1 MLRWQSGYLDCIF
14 KVAMKHQS
22 KTHTCCKYSSTLVAS
37 IGKTSSKL
45 VWKVKREIYREKV
58 FPHLP
63 HLMYSLCFMQKTM
76 ICFRCSLQLMPF
88 HTNVTNQ
95 IMKLYLKFWN
105 TLLSL
110 TQKWTFWTLNILSA
124 EYTTNWNLTFSSK
137 DFKSLVSWSALIPS
151 RASNL
156 QGCQRFIN
164 TNGYV
169 QTQHYTFYM
178 LRWNVKKLSF
188 TTSILNW
195 YTSSGKLITVCI
207 DMDLEE

>member
-1 MLRWQSGYLDCIF
+1 MQRGYVKMTVGLLYSIF
-14 KVAMKHQS
+14 KVDMKHQS
-22 KTHTCCKYSSTLVAS
+22 KTHTCCKYSSTVVAS

-45 VWKVKREIYREKV
+45 VWKVKREINREERV
-58 FPHLP
+58 FTFTMFNVL
-63 HLMYSLCFMQKTM
+63 FMFHEKIR

-88 HTNVTNQ
+88 STNVSYRIT
-95 IMKLYLKFWN
+95 KLYLKFWN

-110 TQKWTFWTLNILSA
+110 TQSAHLDSNILSA

-156 QGCQRFIN
+156 HACQRFIN

-169 QTQHYTFYM
+169 EH
-178 LRWNVKKLSF
+178 SIIDF
-188 TTSILNW
+188 T
-195 YTSSGKLITVCI
+195 C
-207 DMDLEE
+207 